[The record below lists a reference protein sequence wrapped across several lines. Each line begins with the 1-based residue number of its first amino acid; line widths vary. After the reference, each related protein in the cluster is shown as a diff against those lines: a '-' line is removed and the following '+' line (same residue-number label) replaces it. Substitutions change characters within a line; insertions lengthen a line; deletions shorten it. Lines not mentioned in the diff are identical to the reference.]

1 MGKNKL
7 LLFCL
12 CLFSVAASAQTTVS
26 RKYLVLLKDKA
37 NSPYAVSRPQEFL
50 SQRAIDRRTRQGIAV
65 VERDLPVNPSYV
77 AQLKQAGATVRYTS
91 RWMNAALV
99 EATDAVLTRVLSL
112 SFVKG
117 LEFNR
122 SLAGAQ
128 PLTADPNARM
138 AVTSTVQ
145 QRKMG
150 TAGNALAYGL
160 SRTQLTQI
168 GIDKMHAQGYRGE
181 GMLIALLDAGFRNAN
196 RVPFLTKL
204 FSDNR
209 VVATKDFVENE
220 LNVYDDD
227 AHGLNVL
234 SILAATSDSLLYGAA
249 FNASY
254 VLIETEDVRYETQ
267 IEEANWLLGAEF
279 ADSTGAD
286 VLSSSLGYTQFD
298 DYSTSYTYAQLNGKT
313 ALSTRAAQIASE
325 TGMVI
330 VVSAGNEGND
340 PWRYISAPS
349 DAAGV
354 LAIGAVD
361 AYGVRAAFSSFG
373 PSADGRVKP
382 DVAAFGL
389 GTIIGLP
396 TGVIGAGSGT
406 SYSGPLVAGL
416 VAGFWQ
422 ANPTLKA
429 TDVVRLIRESG
440 SRYTTPDASLGY
452 GIPNFSRATL
462 LALPVDRFTIAPNPV
477 GSDGTITILWPNP
490 AKNATI
496 DLTLTD
502 AAGRAVWR
510 SQAKPDSRM
519 TLTLPQQVMGLPTGI
534 YYLSLLD
541 GDQKQ
546 TLRLLKP

>member
-7 LLFCL
+7 LFFCL
-12 CLFSVAASAQTTVS
+12 CLISLAASAQTTVS
-26 RKYLVLLKDKA
+26 RKYLVLLKDKT

-65 VERDLPVNPSYV
+65 AERDLPVNPSYV
-77 AQLKQAGATVRYTS
+77 TQLKQAGATVRYTS
-91 RWMNAALV
+91 RWMNAALI
-99 EATDAVLTRVLSL
+99 EATDAVLTKVLAL

-128 PLTADPNARM
+128 PLTADPNARV
-138 AVTSTVQ
+138 AITSNAQ

-150 TAGNALAYGL
+150 TAANALPYGL

-168 GIDKMHAQGYRGE
+168 GVDKMHAQGYRGE

-196 RVPFLTKL
+196 RVPFLDKL
-204 FSDNR
+204 FADNR

-227 AHGLNVL
+227 AHGLHVL

-249 FNASY
+249 FKASY

-298 DYSTSYTYAQLNGKT
+298 DYATSYTYAQLNGKT

-361 AYGVRAAFSSFG
+361 GYGARAAFSSFG

-429 TDVVRLIRESG
+429 TDVVRIIRESG
-440 SRYTTPDASLGY
+440 SQYATPDASLGY

-477 GSDGTITILWPNP
+477 GSDGTITILWPTP
-490 AKNATI
+490 GKTTI

-502 AAGRAVWR
+502 AAGRPVWR

-519 TLTLPQQVMGLPTGI
+519 TITLPHQVMSMPTGI
-534 YYLSLLD
+534 YYLSLLN